1 MDIHHFIRHDPAK
14 YQAKP
19 LRKRHYRGDK
29 RGQLELDYHFTRPA
43 YPWTDTVDAG

>member
-19 LRKRHYRGDK
+19 LPKLHYRDDK
-29 RGQLELDYHFTRPA
+29 RGQLELGNHFTRPA
-43 YPWTDTVDAG
+43 CPWSNTVPAG